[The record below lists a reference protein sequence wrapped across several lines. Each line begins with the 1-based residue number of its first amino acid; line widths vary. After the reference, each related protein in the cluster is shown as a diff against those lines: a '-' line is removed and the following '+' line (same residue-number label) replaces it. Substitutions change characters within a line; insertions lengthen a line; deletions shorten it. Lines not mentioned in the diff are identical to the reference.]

1 MTLAPTDLS
10 SMIIP
15 KMVLRSEQIPN
26 HRDLRGQLHHVLFM
40 FLRHFLCDPSLCAFS
55 TNSFFQSLL
64 LMHPCPTALFTPPW
78 TQAYEVS
85 SDHWHPV
92 LQAGLGPLPDSDA
105 EILNLRAQHVTV
117 LRDKVLTEA
126 VKVK

>member
-64 LMHPCPTALFTPPW
+64 LMHPCPTALFIPPW

-85 SDHWHPV
+85 SDH
-92 LQAGLGPLPDSDA
+92 
-105 EILNLRAQHVTV
+105 
-117 LRDKVLTEA
+117 
-126 VKVK
+126 